1 MERQQDREHSPVWRN
16 LTKLFPAA
24 LVVAAVGM
32 AGSRANAEGAERTA
46 QIQEENEDL
55 MAAGELEEM
64 LAVLYAP
71 EEESKETKTEAA
83 ANKKAADTKSSAIK
97 TSATASPVA
106 QSAASTTASSGQGST
121 VTPTTTVPAA
131 GYQDGTY
138 QGSAAGFGGTI
149 TVQVTVSGGKITAI
163 DILSAAGETPS
174 YLESAKS
181 VIAKIISGQ
190 TPNVDAVSGA
200 TYSSNGI
207 IQAVQNALAKAGKE
221 ENSTQQATPT
231 PAPKPTET
239 SKPTETPKPEE
250 ETEEMFYKDGSY
262 TAKAQGFQGLV
273 TVTVTIKEGNITE
286 LTYEHED
293 TPAYFKKAW
302 KVLYPAILEKQSAK
316 GIDTVSGATYS
327 SEGILNAADKAI
339 EKSITKVSVTP
350 TATPTPTVTPT
361 PTMPPTP
368 TVTPTITPTPQ
379 DGYRDGTYTGS
390 GDGFNGIT
398 TVVITVENGKI
409 ISAVYETE
417 DDEEEFYMAWSS
429 IYAQILGNQSA
440 DEIDTVSGAT
450 FSSEG
455 LIEAFQN
462 ALNQAKGETQ

>member
-32 AGSRANAEGAERTA
+32 AGSRANAEGAERTT

-97 TSATASPVA
+97 TSAAASPVA

-221 ENSTQQATPT
+221 ENSTQQAASNPDSG
-231 PAPKPTET
+231 TEADRNSQT
-239 SKPTETPKPEE
+239 NRNTEA
-250 ETEEMFYKDGSY
+250 G
-262 TAKAQGFQGLV
+262 G
-273 TVTVTIKEGNITE
+273 GNGRN
-286 LTYEHED
+286 
-293 TPAYFKKAW
+293 
-302 KVLYPAILEKQSAK
+302 VL
-316 GIDTVSGATYS
+316 
-327 SEGILNAADKAI
+327 
-339 EKSITKVSVTP
+339 
-350 TATPTPTVTPT
+350 
-361 PTMPPTP
+361 
-368 TVTPTITPTPQ
+368 
-379 DGYRDGTYTGS
+379 
-390 GDGFNGIT
+390 
-398 TVVITVENGKI
+398 
-409 ISAVYETE
+409 
-417 DDEEEFYMAWSS
+417 
-429 IYAQILGNQSA
+429 
-440 DEIDTVSGAT
+440 
-450 FSSEG
+450 
-455 LIEAFQN
+455 
-462 ALNQAKGETQ
+462 